1 MLKNNSKY
9 INTRNMRKLLFLCL
23 ALISVSCA
31 DKAGRKTAEKEPVNV
46 GVMTVTPMSAQY
58 YNVYVGEINASGSA
72 VISSNHGGI
81 LEAINVKQGTEVK
94 RGDVLAE
101 VISKNVLAT
110 YEISHATLRQAEDG
124 YERVKKVHESGT
136 VADVKLVEIETQL
149 AKAKAAAKSSEESLD
164 ECMLKAPFDGTISEV
179 FVEQGIHINPG
190 APVLKLVDLSTIT
203 VNIPVPEGEIGKI
216 RIGQKALIDVPALNI
231 TGIEAH
237 VELKGV
243 TAASPS
249 HTYRC
254 TLVPEKKQENLY
266 PGMVCKVRLSQ
277 VSDSLRIRVPASS
290 VEMDSKGRFVWVVN
304 DGGVGRSY
312 VTVDG
317 YQEQGVIISSGLQP
331 GDKVIVKGAAKVS
344 TGMKVNSVEQA
355 F

>member
-1 MLKNNSKY
+1 MLVCLV
-9 INTRNMRKLLFLCL
+9 LL
-23 ALISVSCA
+23 AVSCA
-31 DKAGRKTAEKEPVNV
+31 DKKNRKTIVKEPINV
-46 GVMTVTPMSAQY
+46 GVMTVAPMSSQY

-72 VISSNHGGI
+72 VISSNHSGV
-81 LEAINVKQGTEVK
+81 LESINVEQGTHVK

-101 VISKNVLAT
+101 VTSKNVLAS

-149 AKAKAAAKSSEESLD
+149 AKARAAAKSSEESLED
-164 ECMLKAPFDGTISEV
+164 CKVKAPFNGTVSDV
-179 FVEQGIHINPG
+179 LVEQGVHVNPG
-190 APVLKLVDLSTIT
+190 TPIIKLVDLSTIEIS
-203 VNIPVPEGEIGKI
+203 IPVPEGEIGRI

-237 VELKGV
+237 VSLKGV
-243 TAASPS
+243 TAVFPS

-254 TLVPEKKQENLY
+254 TLVPEKKQTDLY
-266 PGMVCKVRLSQ
+266 PGMVCKVRLSE
-277 VSDSLRIRVPASS
+277 VSDSMRIRIPASA
-290 VEMDSKGRFVWVVN
+290 VEMDSKGRFVWTVNEGVV
-304 DGGVGRSY
+304 GKTY

-317 YQEQGVIISSGLQP
+317 YQEQGVIITSGLEP

>member
-1 MLKNNSKY
+1 
-9 INTRNMRKLLFLCL
+9 MRKLMLVCL
-23 ALISVSCA
+23 VLLAVSCA
-31 DKAGRKTAEKEPVNV
+31 DKKNRKTIVKEPINV
-46 GVMTVTPMSAQY
+46 GVMTVAPMSSQY

-72 VISSNHGGI
+72 VISSNHSGV
-81 LEAINVKQGTEVK
+81 LESINVEQGTHVK

-101 VISKNVLAT
+101 VTSKNVLAS

-149 AKAKAAAKSSEESLD
+149 AKARAAAKSSEESLED
-164 ECMLKAPFDGTISEV
+164 CKVKAPFNGTVSDV
-179 FVEQGIHINPG
+179 LVEQGVHVNPG
-190 APVLKLVDLSTIT
+190 TPIIKLVDLSTIEIS
-203 VNIPVPEGEIGKI
+203 IPVPEGEIGRI

-237 VELKGV
+237 VSLKGV
-243 TAASPS
+243 TAVFPS

-254 TLVPEKKQENLY
+254 TLVPEKKQTDLY
-266 PGMVCKVRLSQ
+266 PGMVCKVRLSES
-277 VSDSLRIRVPASS
+277 SDSLRIRIPASS
-290 VEMDSKGRFVWVVN
+290 VEMDSNGRFVWVVN
-304 DGGVGRSY
+304 DGVVDKSY

-317 YQEQGVIISSGLQP
+317 YQEQGVVISSGLEP